1 MWLSKLFKVYSFT
14 VMDVAE
20 VLDKPFTQVYNPEKT
35 VRLVSCGVDYTVCL
49 QEKIKGVWVMKH
61 TVHASHLYAALF
73 KYHSTG
79 DDSKV
84 RDAYYVNL
92 LWWIVGIIV
101 ISSSFFCI
109 KYL

>member
-20 VLDKPFTQVYNPEKT
+20 VLDKPFTQVYNPEGT

-49 QEKIKGVWVMKH
+49 QEKIKGVWVTKH

-73 KYHSTG
+73 KYRSTG
-79 DDSKV
+79 DDTKALDV
-84 RDAYYVNL
+84 YYVNP
-92 LWWIVGIIV
+92 LWWAVGIIV
-101 ISSSFFCI
+101 ISSSFYFI